1 MVSCGTINGSGD
13 NNCDCNKN
21 DDVVD
26 DDGVNDDDHLA
37 KVVVLIMKTTTTT
50 NMMGLVMKMM
60 TKMKATMATK
70 NIVQVT

>member
-21 DDVVD
+21 K
-26 DDGVNDDDHLA
+26 NDDDHHLA